1 MNFEPSDT
9 QRIAGDA
16 VRRFLEHEFPRTRL
30 RDVERDGLGAFVPV
44 YRRMGD
50 LGYLGVAMPE
60 ECGGG
65 GGTLLD
71 LALVAE
77 EMGRALVPTLQVSS
91 IVLAARALHAFGAGE
106 QFDERV
112 RALIAGRSVVALAIG
127 DPVGCPEGTGPAYLV
142 EACDVAEEILVVAH
156 EPGDRVVWRLVP
168 LSDLGPLPPARRLTS
183 LERVW
188 PIEIARLA
196 CADAPRV
203 VGAWR
208 DWQAIADDA
217 NTIAA
222 AWAVGAARASI
233 EIGVAYAKERR
244 QFGRPIGSFQAV
256 QHRLADAAVA
266 LEQAS
271 VLVRYSAWARPSRHG
286 SGRVASM
293 AKLVACR
300 ALRQATHAAMLT
312 HGGYGFTEEFDIQ
325 LYFRRARQLEQLIEG
340 PVRARERIAENDID
354 DGIRIH

>member
-1 MNFEPSDT
+1 MNFEPSDA

-30 RDVERDGLGAFVPV
+30 RDVERDGLGAFLPV

-60 ECGGG
+60 EYGGS

-91 IVLAARALHAFGAGE
+91 IVLAARALLAFGAGE
-106 QFDERV
+106 RLGARM
-112 RALIAGRSVVALAIG
+112 RALVAGRRVAATAIG
-127 DPVGCPEGTGPAYLV
+127 DPVGHENGAGQAYLV
-142 EACDVAEEILVVAH
+142 EACDVADEILVVAR
-156 EPGDRVVWRLVP
+156 EGGDRAAWRLVP
-168 LSDLGPLPPARRLTS
+168 LSELGPLPHARRLTS

-188 PIEIARLA
+188 RIEAARLA
-196 CADAPRV
+196 CADAPLI
-203 VGAWR
+203 VGAWH
-208 DWQAIADDA
+208 DWQTVVDDA

-222 AWAVGAARASI
+222 AWALGAARAAI

-256 QHRLADAAVA
+256 QHRLADSAVA

-271 VLVRYSAWARPSRHG
+271 ALVRYSAWACASGHR
-286 SGRVASM
+286 SGRMASM
-293 AKLVACR
+293 AKLVAGR
-300 ALRQATHAAMLT
+300 ALRQATYAAMMT

-340 PVRARERIAENDID
+340 PARLRERIAEDDAD
-354 DGIRIH
+354 DGILVH